1 MSIDVSTQKKLD
13 YKCARLVIFSGLAN
27 ELSEFTDEKGN
38 ITKIIADDYIIE
50 VGKTVKA
57 GKKVFKVNYIKQHK
71 LREDRGLY
79 VFNYD
84 LMFDKLNQCTTFMLP
99 MLFFNDKNIT
109 SSRETMW
116 FGSHFVNAYVNV
128 EGASTNEIG
137 DSIYLLYR
145 YSTSKEFMKFDA
157 EMQSRHDFIS
167 CIPTDK
173 YHILYQFKTPDEFR
187 EEYSLFIQ
195 GKLSQFSNDYKKI
208 IRLFHHVTS
217 GQKVYRVLYRDPKL
231 KKEIEEDLEVSI
243 PEDQELSEFPDIHGN
258 LTFRDHLIISNS
270 QESLFN

>member
-84 LMFDKLNQCTTFMLP
+84 LMFDKLLGELKYFIKDYEKQ
-99 MLFFNDKNIT
+99 NIKDIPL
-109 SSRETMW
+109 EQEQLI
-116 FGSHFVNAYVNV
+116 N
-128 EGASTNEIG
+128 
-137 DSIYLLYR
+137 YL
-145 YSTSKEFMKFDA
+145 
-157 EMQSRHDFIS
+157 
-167 CIPTDK
+167 
-173 YHILYQFKTPDEFR
+173 
-187 EEYSLFIQ
+187 
-195 GKLSQFSNDYKKI
+195 
-208 IRLFHHVTS
+208 
-217 GQKVYRVLYRDPKL
+217 
-231 KKEIEEDLEVSI
+231 
-243 PEDQELSEFPDIHGN
+243 
-258 LTFRDHLIISNS
+258 
-270 QESLFN
+270 